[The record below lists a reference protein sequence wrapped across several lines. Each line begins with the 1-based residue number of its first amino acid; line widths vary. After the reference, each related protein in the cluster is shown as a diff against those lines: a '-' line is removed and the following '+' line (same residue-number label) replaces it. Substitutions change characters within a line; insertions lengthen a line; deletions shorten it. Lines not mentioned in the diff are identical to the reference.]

1 MLADY
6 AAPPHRSH
14 TVRFQY
20 DQGVL
25 ARGILARI
33 LWLQGLADQAMRLA
47 QSNVEGARAKGHA
60 ISLCYALAQAA
71 CPVAFWVGD
80 LMTAERLVALL
91 LEHSDKHALPVWQ
104 AWGRSLAGVLFIKR
118 GEVERGL
125 PLLRSALEE
134 IDEIRSTLPYMI
146 FQGELALVL
155 GNAGQIEEGVV
166 LIEKAIERCEVRE
179 DRWGIPELVRIK
191 GQVLLAGHAASA
203 PEAAQKQFQQAI
215 DWARQQ
221 GAVSWELR
229 AATSLASLWC
239 NQGRSHAAY
248 QLLAPVYD
256 RFTEGA
262 ETADLKDAGVLIEG
276 LRAAEGK
283 LQAKND
289 GAGGVA

>member
-1 MLADY
+1 VTL
-6 AAPPHRSH
+6 
-14 TVRFQY
+14 
-20 DQGVL
+20 
-25 ARGILARI
+25 
-33 LWLQGLADQAMRLA
+33 
-47 QSNVEGARAKGHA
+47 
-60 ISLCYALAQAA
+60 
-71 CPVAFWVGD
+71 
-80 LMTAERLVALL
+80 LV
-91 LEHSDKHALPVWQ
+91 EHSDKHALPVWQ

-125 PLLRSALEE
+125 PLLRSALDE
-134 IDEIRSTLPYMI
+134 IDETRSTLPYMI

-155 GNAGQIEEGVV
+155 GSAGQIEEGVI
-166 LIEKAIERCEVRE
+166 LIEKAIERCKGRE
-179 DRWGIPELVRIK
+179 DRWGIPELIRIK

-215 DWARQQ
+215 DWARRQ

-262 ETADLKDAGVLIEG
+262 ETADLKDARALIEY
-276 LRAAEGK
+276 LRAAPDSCGYRR
-283 LQAKND
+283 
-289 GAGGVA
+289 